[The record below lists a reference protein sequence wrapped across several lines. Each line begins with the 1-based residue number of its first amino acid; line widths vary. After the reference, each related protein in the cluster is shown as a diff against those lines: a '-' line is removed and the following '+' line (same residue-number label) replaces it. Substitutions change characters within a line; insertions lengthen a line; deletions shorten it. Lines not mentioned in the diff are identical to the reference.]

1 MVCAG
6 EGIRGMKDK
15 GLEAVL
21 KAAVDREDGR
31 RVLECARA
39 FELSERYSLP
49 LQRIGEICNRHG
61 IKIVRC
67 QLGCFGD

>member
-1 MVCAG
+1 MDESGV
-6 EGIRGMKDK
+6 
-15 GLEAVL
+15 EAVL
-21 KAAVDREDGR
+21 AAAEEREDGR
-31 RVLECARA
+31 KVLECARA

-49 LQRIGEICNRHG
+49 LQRIGEICDRHG